1 MEDSKILSL
10 LRSRSESAIDAMVRC
25 FGQRL
30 YRTAMNILG
39 IREDAEE
46 SVNDTYLAVW
56 NAIPPKEPD
65 LCLPAWSTIPDC
77 KSGKNMLYSPQELI
91 S

>member
-10 LRSRSESAIDAMVRC
+10 LRSRSESAINALARR
-25 FGQRL
+25 FGLRL

-56 NAIPPKEPD
+56 NAIPPKEPA
-65 LCLPAWSTIPDC
+65 LCLPALSTIPDC
-77 KSGKNMLYSPQELI
+77 KNAAHMLYWAQELI
-91 S
+91 T